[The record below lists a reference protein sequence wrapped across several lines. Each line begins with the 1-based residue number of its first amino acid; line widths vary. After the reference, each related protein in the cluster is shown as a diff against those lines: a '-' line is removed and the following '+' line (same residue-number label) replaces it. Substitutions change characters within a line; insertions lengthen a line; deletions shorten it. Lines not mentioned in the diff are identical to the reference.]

1 MVRQKCLRA
10 MQPATDSGEAAIGP
24 RKTWSGALACWGC
37 YYPVHRTFYYVHP
50 ITLLF
55 CTPLSY
61 FVIGRLF
68 RVRLPISQ
76 ITNLRA
82 EIKLFPS
89 LH

>member
-1 MVRQKCLRA
+1 MWQLVVERLRA
-10 MQPATDSGEAAIGP
+10 VVILREV
-24 RKTWSGALACWGC
+24 RKAGC